1 MTEEISILGNMLS
14 NGKFRPSGEPAELIF
29 RDGNTGRNY
38 FSIDKPTLFRN
49 LLLMGGAGSG
59 KTTIINQAFRQ
70 LRDPATDDPNDRY
83 FAIVFDTKSDYIAHR
98 DFLRPG
104 DYIIGNS
111 SRFRRRSASWNIF
124 AEVLV
129 DGEEPE
135 NYEANARE
143 IASILFEGRGS
154 TTQPF
159 FANAARDLFAYTII
173 YFIRRCKDKG
183 GAWLGNLNNQA
194 LCSFLRNYDAEQLG
208 EKFSIYEDMR
218 FLKSYFGNG
227 TSNQALGVF
236 AELHSMLSDCFQGI
250 FIRPAAL
257 DKSFSIRKAVRQKG
271 NHALFIEYDMAL
283 GHILTPMYRL
293 LVDLALKEALSSQTT
308 PGRTYLLLDELKLLP
323 KLTHLQDALNYGRSH
338 QVAVLGGIQ
347 TVDQLYS
354 IYGEHPAQE
363 ILEGFGS
370 LFALKTTDHA
380 SREYISRRFG
390 PNVTGY
396 RYYNA
401 SHAPVDRE
409 REGYVVEHRHQQ
421 MLQRGQAVV
430 GLASQPDPF
439 LFQFERDRFA

>member
-1 MTEEISILGNMLS
+1 MAEEIPILGNMLS
-14 NGKFRPSGEPAELIF
+14 QGRFHPTGEPAELIF
-29 RDGNTGRNY
+29 QDGITGRNY
-38 FSIDKPTLFRN
+38 ISIDKPTLFRN
-49 LLLMGGAGSG
+49 LLLIGSAGSG

-70 LRDPATDDPNDRY
+70 LRDPAADNPKDRY
-83 FAIVFDTKSDYIAHR
+83 FAIVFDTKADYVAHR

-111 SRFRRRSASWNIF
+111 SKFRRRSAAWNIF
-124 AEVLV
+124 AEVLA
-129 DGEEPE
+129 DGEDPE
-135 NYEANARE
+135 DYEANARE

-159 FANAARDLFAYTII
+159 FANAARDLFAYSII
-173 YFIRRCKDKG
+173 YFIRRYKDKG

-194 LCSFLRNYDAEQLG
+194 LCSFLHNYKAEQLG
-208 EKFSIYEDMR
+208 EMFGIYKDMR
-218 FLKSYFGNG
+218 FLQSYFGNG

-236 AELHSMLSDCFQGI
+236 AELYSMLSDCFQGI
-250 FIRPAAL
+250 FDRPSTL
-257 DKSFSIRKAVRQKG
+257 ENGFSIRKAVRQKG

-293 LVDLALKEALSSQTT
+293 LVDLALKEALSTQTT
-308 PGRTYLLLDELKLLP
+308 PGRTYLVLDELKLLP
-323 KLTHLQDALNYGRSH
+323 KLTHLQDALNYGRSRH
-338 QVAVLGGIQ
+338 VAVLGGIQ

-354 IYGEHPAQE
+354 IYGDHLAQE

-380 SREYISRRFG
+380 SREYIAKRFG

-396 RYYNA
+396 RYYSA

-409 REGYVVEHRHQQ
+409 REGYVVEHHHQQ
-421 MLQRGQAVV
+421 ALQCGQAVV
-430 GLASQPDPF
+430 GLASQSEPF
-439 LFQFERDRFA
+439 LFQFDRDRFA